1 MSKGS
6 KVPKTKRISKPS
18 KNRFRYKLIKKQ
30 FHEKKLKAS
39 QNLSQKPTKGK
50 ITPEKKI
57 DTNDAHHEENQIQSE
72 KIQKEYMVKLLNNHY
87 DTYVSD
93 YLKEIFEN
101 STSNRKF
108 ITKEILK
115 KYNITEEIR
124 KFTFN
129 YFYNFINYYK
139 IGFKYYFSSVSIF
152 DNFLVYFS
160 EEESNKEKC
169 ENFFKSKVTNEISIT
184 KLILFIFCC
193 FYVSS
198 KFFSTDSISIDQ
210 ILQFENAKN
219 EVTFDDLSNLIND
232 IIIYGGNDIDI
243 NIYSFI
249 DIYMFKIRK
258 AFNSFE
264 DENNHFL
271 ERFEKIIPFLTA
283 KVVKCIYFSKVHDSL
298 KALAIILFSY
308 KFCKYYYR
316 INYQLEIYIDSI
328 LISFTSFLTEYFDI
342 CDLPIIINFLYNNW
356 SN

>member
-1 MSKGS
+1 M
-6 KVPKTKRISKPS
+6 
-18 KNRFRYKLIKKQ
+18 
-30 FHEKKLKAS
+30 
-39 QNLSQKPTKGK
+39 
-50 ITPEKKI
+50 
-57 DTNDAHHEENQIQSE
+57 
-72 KIQKEYMVKLLNNHY
+72 
-87 DTYVSD
+87 
-93 YLKEIFEN
+93 
-101 STSNRKF
+101 
-108 ITKEILK
+108 
-115 KYNITEEIR
+115 
-124 KFTFN
+124 
-129 YFYNFINYYK
+129 
-139 IGFKYYFSSVSIF
+139 
-152 DNFLVYFS
+152 
-160 EEESNKEKC
+160 
-169 ENFFKSKVTNEISIT
+169 
-184 KLILFIFCC
+184 
-193 FYVSS
+193 SS

-232 IIIYGGNDIDI
+232 IIIYSGNDIDI

-264 DENNHFL
+264 DENNYFL
-271 ERFEKIIPFLTA
+271 ERLEKIIPFLTA

-328 LISFTSFLTEYFDI
+328 LIRFTSFLTEYFDI

>member
-124 KFTFN
+124 KFTLN

-232 IIIYGGNDIDI
+232 IIIYSGNDIDI
-243 NIYSFI
+243 NIFI
-249 DIYMFKIRK
+249 Y
-258 AFNSFE
+258 
-264 DENNHFL
+264 
-271 ERFEKIIPFLTA
+271 
-283 KVVKCIYFSKVHDSL
+283 
-298 KALAIILFSY
+298 
-308 KFCKYYYR
+308 
-316 INYQLEIYIDSI
+316 
-328 LISFTSFLTEYFDI
+328 
-342 CDLPIIINFLYNNW
+342 
-356 SN
+356 